1 MRIIFL
7 LLAAF
12 IISSCNDVKHIKLSN
27 DTKEF
32 HSNFWNSFQDPQ
44 LNSLIEEALQA
55 NHNILLSIVNVAKAR
70 ARLDNVQA
78 DKFPNITASLSTNRS
93 KYSENNVPPLPGKPY
108 NSFDMSMFLN
118 YQIDIWEKVANA
130 NKSALEQLLS
140 LESTKK
146 TVEITVAS
154 EVAKV
159 YFNILA
165 LDQKI
170 KINQELLALNKEF
183 YNLKDRLFKE
193 GFIDEIE
200 LHTAN
205 SQLQLSHSQLLSIDQ
220 QLSEQEAILAILLGR
235 NPEDKFIR
243 NKKIQTLVTPL
254 KLPKFLPSKLL
265 QQRPDIMAAEADLK
279 SAKYQVAIARAQ
291 YFPDLSLNNLIGL
304 SSSSKLNLFDSS
316 SHHWN
321 LGASTLVPILDFG
334 KIKSQIEIATA
345 TQEQYLILY
354 KNTVNTAF
362 GEAIT
367 SLTNQ
372 QNSSK
377 NLIHAQANE
386 KSAAISN
393 KLADQR
399 FKAGSIDAI
408 SLIDNKKQLLSA
420 KLNTLTATQG
430 QLNSTIEVFKSF
442 GGNWEQNSIN

>member
-55 NHNILLSIVNVAKAR
+55 KHNILLSIVNVAKAR

-183 YNLKDRLFKE
+183 YNL
-193 GFIDEIE
+193 
-200 LHTAN
+200 
-205 SQLQLSHSQLLSIDQ
+205 LSIDLISFLNWSSVIAM
-220 QLSEQEAILAILLGR
+220 QLAGI
-235 NPEDKFIR
+235 F
-243 NKKIQTLVTPL
+243 
-254 KLPKFLPSKLL
+254 
-265 QQRPDIMAAEADLK
+265 
-279 SAKYQVAIARAQ
+279 QV
-291 YFPDLSLNNLIGL
+291 
-304 SSSSKLNLFDSS
+304 
-316 SHHWN
+316 
-321 LGASTLVPILDFG
+321 V
-334 KIKSQIEIATA
+334 
-345 TQEQYLILY
+345 
-354 KNTVNTAF
+354 
-362 GEAIT
+362 
-367 SLTNQ
+367 
-372 QNSSK
+372 
-377 NLIHAQANE
+377 
-386 KSAAISN
+386 
-393 KLADQR
+393 
-399 FKAGSIDAI
+399 I
-408 SLIDNKKQLLSA
+408 SLIVSSV
-420 KLNTLTATQG
+420 TG
-430 QLNSTIEVFKSF
+430 S
-442 GGNWEQNSIN
+442 